1 MIKEQRKKKKKF
13 VKILKI
19 LFTIIF
25 ILAIA
30 FLIAFKVFT
39 VENVEVE
46 GNVLYDEETIKNAV
60 LYDDYSWNSLYVF
73 VKYKFIKTKEIPF
86 IDTMAISLK
95 NPHTLHIKVYEKGR
109 LGYVYVPEMGI
120 NAYFDKDGLVVE
132 TSEEKINDVPMI
144 NGIDCKTVELYEKL
158 PIDDDNLRD
167 ILTLTQSLKRNK
179 MVPESITYGVKNE
192 PVVSYGNVMV
202 VIGDTTALTQKIARL
217 EAIMPSIEG
226 QNGTLHLE
234 DWSEESTNIV
244 FDRK

>member
-73 VKYKFIKTKEIPF
+73 IKYKFIKTKEIPF

-144 NGIDCKTVELYEKL
+144 NGIDCKKVELYEKL

-192 PVVSYGNVMV
+192 PVVSYGNVFV
-202 VIGDTTALTQKIARL
+202 VIGDTTSLTQKIARL

>member
-1 MIKEQRKKKKKF
+1 MSSENKEKKQKNF
-13 VKILKI
+13 KILKI
-19 LFTIIF
+19 VGGV
-25 ILAIA
+25 A
-30 FLIAFKVFT
+30 FLLAVTAVIVLKVFT
-39 VENVEVE
+39 VKKVQIE
-46 GNVLYDEETIKNAV
+46 GNE
-60 LYDDYSWNSLYVF
+60 LYDDEVIETSVLNDKYSWNSLYVF

-109 LGYVYVPEMGI
+109 LGYVYVPDMGI

-179 MVPESITYGVKNE
+179 MV
-192 PVVSYGNVMV
+192 
-202 VIGDTTALTQKIARL
+202 
-217 EAIMPSIEG
+217 
-226 QNGTLHLE
+226 
-234 DWSEESTNIV
+234 
-244 FDRK
+244 

>member
-109 LGYVYVPEMGI
+109 L
-120 NAYFDKDGLVVE
+120 
-132 TSEEKINDVPMI
+132 
-144 NGIDCKTVELYEKL
+144 
-158 PIDDDNLRD
+158 
-167 ILTLTQSLKRNK
+167 SL
-179 MVPESITYGVKNE
+179 S
-192 PVVSYGNVMV
+192 
-202 VIGDTTALTQKIARL
+202 
-217 EAIMPSIEG
+217 
-226 QNGTLHLE
+226 
-234 DWSEESTNIV
+234 
-244 FDRK
+244 